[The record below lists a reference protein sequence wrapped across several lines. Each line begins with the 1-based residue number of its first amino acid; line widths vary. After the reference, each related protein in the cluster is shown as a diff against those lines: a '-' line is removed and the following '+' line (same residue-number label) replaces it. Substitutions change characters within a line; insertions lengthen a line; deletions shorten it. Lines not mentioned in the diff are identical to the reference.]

1 MVLKVHQRV
10 RTDTGHNL
18 SRILRLPTMLGDA
31 GVLRAGQDICE
42 VLRGS
47 GAVVSFRLE
56 RL

>member
-56 RL
+56 